1 MSGIFASQ
9 GAAELTTAAVL
20 VLSAGL
26 SAAMSVRCL
35 KRRNRPLLFWSAGLW
50 LFTFGALLELMFAGN
65 IYSSFAAKAYL
76 LVAAVLVGTLAL
88 GSIQLSKSSRIRKGY
103 YLFFIL
109 SSAFLVYSLLTTSVG
124 NLLVDYVVAA
134 PIPAQIIL
142 ASSVITLP
150 AAAVLVVFAYKSYKA
165 RRDPR
170 FLSIIVGVIAVSA
183 AGGLYIVQYPSF
195 LYVAE
200 VAGIL
205 LLWYGFL

>member
-109 SSAFLVYSLLTTSVG
+109 PQLFPAGPATYNLIFISFTYESFQDSIYFIGFVFVGSL
-124 NLLVDYVVAA
+124 AA
-134 PIPAQIIL
+134 QFAISRYDKKRFGRKYGDNPPKP
-142 ASSVITLP
+142 VP
-150 AAAVLVVFAYKSYKA
+150 AA
-165 RRDPR
+165 
-170 FLSIIVGVIAVSA
+170 GT
-183 AGGLYIVQYPSF
+183 
-195 LYVAE
+195 AE
-200 VAGIL
+200 K
-205 LLWYGFL
+205 